1 MNARADSNAGDTSG
15 AGGDPEPT
23 AARRLRRALPA
34 VALPV
39 VVVVVVPAVLLVTVA
54 TGWTLGP
61 GPLTTAG
68 IFAIAGGFLV
78 AIWSVSEL
86 VSEGRSSP
94 SPADE
99 PAELVTTGPY
109 TLSRNPMYL
118 AVVVLLVGEALF
130 FGVAALAVYAA
141 LVAAGFHLLVT
152 RYEEPALRERFGED
166 YEAYCEETPRW
177 LLG

>member
-1 MNARADSNAGDTSG
+1 MSTEAGTNADDSPDAGTDARPTS
-15 AGGDPEPT
+15 AQ
-23 AARRLRRALPA
+23 RIRHALPA

-39 VVVVVVPAVLLVTVA
+39 LVVVLVPALLLVTVA

-68 IFAIAGGFLV
+68 VFAIAGGFLV
-78 AIWSVSEL
+78 ALWSVSEL
-86 VSEGRSSP
+86 VREGRSSP

-130 FGVAALAVYAA
+130 FGVAALAAYAA

-152 RYEEPALRERFGED
+152 RYEEPALRERFGGD